1 MDGGSTYLKAALI
14 DEHKRVLRT
23 GVTNTGIDNNGAAK
37 RLLAKLMNNSGVS
50 RIHYTMATGYSRKIL
65 EVADDDV
72 SEITAHAY
80 GVRVTAPREYRPGMI
95 VDIQEFQHER
105 QVRRRNGQI
114 HGGHRA
120 DTRNDHRPSGTAL
133 S

>member
-1 MDGGSTYLKAALI
+1 MKIYAGLDGGSTYLKAALI

-37 RLLAKLMNNSGVS
+37 RLLAKLMNDSGVS

-72 SEITAHAY
+72 SC
-80 GVRVTAPREYRPGMI
+80 VKCL
-95 VDIQEFQHER
+95 F
-105 QVRRRNGQI
+105 
-114 HGGHRA
+114 
-120 DTRNDHRPSGTAL
+120 SL
-133 S
+133 